1 MELKKSPN
9 LVFTDYD
16 LTKEYF
22 SDEQDSIFSIKSE
35 EIKKLDNPRALG
47 ISGHIRAKDEAYSI
61 AQCIESCVEVFDE
74 LIITVQ
80 PFFNDSGIDETY
92 EICKKY
98 KEKYPDKI
106 KLFYYTPE
114 VGTISYFRDTKHYNP
129 DGLPDTISDTSIHS
143 FAHYCN
149 FGLKEISYKYY
160 MRVDADQI
168 YLTTKLKKIREAIIY
183 ADRFAKPHRRFIDKA
198 LGRVFQ
204 PFYNLFRFILPLRA
218 YICFMTWI
226 NKRCAFGTTGFQLT
240 LAGGG
245 RKSLRQIKITSKV

>member
-9 LVFTDYD
+9 LAFKDYD
-16 LTKEYF
+16 LKKEYF
-22 SDEQDSIFSIKSE
+22 SDEKDSVFSIKSE
-35 EIKKLDNPRALG
+35 EIKKLDEPRPVG
-47 ISGHIRAKDEAYSI
+47 ISGHIRAKDEGYSI

-80 PFFNDSGIDETY
+80 PFFNDDNIDETY
-92 EICKKY
+92 EVCKKY

-114 VGTISYFRDTKHYNP
+114 VATISYFKDTNYYNP
-129 DGLPDTISDTSIHS
+129 NGLPDSISDTSIHS

-168 YLTTKLKKIREAIIY
+168 YLTNKLRKLRDAIVY
-183 ADRFAKPHRRFIDKA
+183 SDRFAKPHRSFINKA
-198 LGRVFQ
+198 FGKIFQ
-204 PFYNLFRFILPLRA
+204 PFHNLFYSILPLKS
-218 YICFMTWI
+218 YISLLTWI
-226 NKRCAFGTTGFQLT
+226 NKKCIFGMSGFQLT

-245 RKSLRQIKITSKV
+245 RIFLRQINII